1 MTDLYD
7 LILEELKH
15 RQSAQYDRFPRF
27 YIASVGA
34 HLFNLANQEKRFYW
48 QSGLMPN
55 TRMHIMF
62 VSPPGFS
69 GTFWLE
75 QFLRTDPEVTKKG
88 GQDSALLHDSGI
100 DITFEGSMT
109 EAGFVG
115 TVKFI
120 DSQPVITAGA
130 AQMFNKSII
139 GIEEFS
145 AITTMMQ
152 AQHSR
157 LLDSAMLSALDK
169 GYVIKH
175 LAGGRISYRT
185 NLTLWVKTQPARYDL
200 SSGLGRRFFFL
211 NFIPTRRDRE
221 EVDDAY
227 EKGKNVRADYSR
239 LEVIRERFKDLREQI
254 NAIEVISF
262 DAQIRSYLRQMGIIH
277 YERMLYEKML
287 IGYWI
292 MKGKFA
298 KELFVTL
305 DDESTKMVK
314 LEIFWRDQIRRGAQY
329 AQIFAILRD
338 HDGHLPEWK
347 LKEDLLLFGLD
358 WSQGTQ
364 VIEELVRLK
373 ALRRQGGEILMR
385 DEMRKE
391 EP

>member
-1 MTDLYD
+1 MDLYD
-7 LILEELKH
+7 IILEELKH
-15 RQSAQYDRFPRF
+15 RQSAQYERFPRF
-27 YIASVGA
+27 FIASIGA

-75 QFLRTDPEVTKKG
+75 QFLRTDPTIKEG
-88 GQDSALLHDSGI
+88 AMDSAILKDSGI

-115 TVKFI
+115 TVKFV
-120 DSQPVITAGA
+120 DSAPVITAGA

-185 NLTLWVKTQPARYDL
+185 NLTLWCKTQPARYDL

-227 EKGKNVRADYSR
+227 ERGKNIRADISR
-239 LEVIRERFKDLREQI
+239 LLIIREKFKELRERI
-254 NAIEVISF
+254 NNIEMIGF
-262 DAQIRSYLRQMGIIH
+262 DAKIRSYLKGAGIIH

-287 IGYWI
+287 IGYAI
-292 MKGKFA
+292 MRGRFD

-305 DDESTKMVK
+305 DDESMKMVK

-329 AQIFAILRD
+329 AQVFAILRD
-338 HDGHLPEWK
+338 NDGHLPEWK
-347 LKEDLLLFGLD
+347 IKEELLLFGMD

-364 VIEELVRLK
+364 VLDELVRLK
-373 ALRRQGGEILMR
+373 ALRRQAGEVFIKE
-385 DEMRKE
+385 EMRQG
-391 EP
+391 EPR